1 MRSHDGATSGQPCT
15 SSLPFK
21 TRHIPEVVYAVGEAL
36 HPDTMDELVVLH
48 DVEPAAQLIQKSVT
62 VAFVQDDE
70 AVDVDVL
77 LDALVDDG
85 SPLGILVDDGIP

>member
-1 MRSHDGATSGQPCT
+1 
-15 SSLPFK
+15 
-21 TRHIPEVVYAVGEAL
+21 
-36 HPDTMDELVVLH
+36 MDELVVLH